1 VLRNERKYN
10 LSNALEL
17 FQPFIIQKMF
27 KLKIVNTIKEAKNK
41 IHNKLNII
49 DKILEMVVQNL

>member
-1 VLRNERKYN
+1 MLRNERKYN